1 MAVSKYINP
10 ACQVNMG
17 GHITRPFF
25 QPKSSPISRSMKP
38 RRSQSHI
45 PNCTSCCSKSS
56 AADTQWETP
65 DMCVR
70 CFGCLHLVQVA
81 VCFGQTSL
89 THFLDLGWW
98 VRKCFLADMN
108 TATIFIRTHCQF
120 GNRPRGDSEKPRRST
135 KRNLAHVKRKVATAL
150 SMK

>member
-1 MAVSKYINP
+1 MLRIGGVYGELLRIGAALVIIKPNCTQNVAPKMDAPRSPILEPMRAISVAVSKYINP

-17 GHITRPFF
+17 DHMTRPFF

-45 PNCTSCCSKSS
+45 PNCSSCCSKSS

-81 VCFGQTSL
+81 VCFGQMSL

-98 VRKCFLADMN
+98 VRKC
-108 TATIFIRTHCQF
+108 IFC
-120 GNRPRGDSEKPRRST
+120 
-135 KRNLAHVKRKVATAL
+135 
-150 SMK
+150 